1 VSDPKVVRLTETDHG
16 KTSGE
21 RYHELLLTVKNLIH
35 ECEIGEVFKT
45 MVMENSSEAKNSIV
59 DSSRLTA

>member
-1 VSDPKVVRLTETDHG
+1 MSDPNVARLTETDHG

-35 ECEIGEVFKT
+35 ECGMGEVFKA
-45 MVMENSSEAKNSIV
+45 MVMKNSSEAKKSIV